1 MKIHRSKVAFAQKV
15 IDSSS
20 EGIPQTMI
28 QVGLG
33 LKLHGLTTMVSVCS
47 SVQLKSAQSKDLNL
61 HPRLYNRGLL
71 RRQINERWA
80 ICRREKKSPRES
92 STSGGKT
99 RMVANAESRRQDL
112 KRSLRINSVLIRV
125 AKRRKSTIIEISTIP
140 ISLPQTLALLFRSD

>member
-20 EGIPQTMI
+20 EGISQTMI

-61 HPRLYNRGLL
+61 HPRLYNRGFL
-71 RRQINERWA
+71 RRRIKYKETANTLTPFSHHFLR
-80 ICRREKKSPRES
+80 
-92 STSGGKT
+92 TY
-99 RMVANAESRRQDL
+99 VA
-112 KRSLRINSVLIRV
+112 LRKNCQYGR
-125 AKRRKSTIIEISTIP
+125 IS
-140 ISLPQTLALLFRSD
+140 A